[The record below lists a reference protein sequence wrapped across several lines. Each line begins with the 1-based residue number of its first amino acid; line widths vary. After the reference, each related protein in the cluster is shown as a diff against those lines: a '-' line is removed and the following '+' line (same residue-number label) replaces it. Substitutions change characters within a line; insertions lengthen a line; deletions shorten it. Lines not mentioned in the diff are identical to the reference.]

1 MSNNPYS
8 LRAGLLKQA
17 EGILMQRWQIEND
30 RVRESLHLKRD
41 ADPSFNID
49 TVTFPKFPTTDEIIA
64 EAEKLYSFVQ
74 KK

>member
-1 MSNNPYS
+1 
-8 LRAGLLKQA
+8 
-17 EGILMQRWQIEND
+17 MQRWQVEND

-49 TVTFPKFPTTDEIIA
+49 TVAFPKFPTTDEIIA

>member
-17 EGILMQRWQIEND
+17 EGILMQRWQIENE

-49 TVTFPKFPTTDEIIA
+49 TVTFPTFPTTDEIIA

>member
-8 LRAGLLKQA
+8 LRASLLKQA
-17 EGILMQRWQIEND
+17 EGILMQRWQVEND

-64 EAEKLYSFVQ
+64 EAEKLYSFIQ

>member
-1 MSNNPYS
+1 
-8 LRAGLLKQA
+8 
-17 EGILMQRWQIEND
+17 MQRWQTEND